1 MSNYI
6 ANVENYVELE
16 EKLVE
21 LDMSNEHEKIIREA
35 IDYSNDN
42 LREDGNATFTI
53 TRRHSQKDISYDFVF
68 QLFVVEEKDDRYL
81 YYETCIE
88 D

>member
-21 LDMSNEHEKIIREA
+21 LDLSNEKEKIIQEA
-35 IDYSNDN
+35 IDYTNDN
-42 LREDGNATFTI
+42 LRDDGNGTFGI
-53 TRRHSQKDISYDFVF
+53 RKHHSEKDITYDFVF
-68 QLFVVEEKDDRYL
+68 NLFVVEEKDDRYL
-81 YYETCIE
+81 YYEYCME
-88 D
+88 V

>member
-21 LDMSNEHEKIIREA
+21 LDMSNEHEKIITQLSHTE
-35 IDYSNDN
+35 ID
-42 LREDGNATFTI
+42 
-53 TRRHSQKDISYDFVF
+53 K
-68 QLFVVEEKDDRYL
+68 
-81 YYETCIE
+81 
-88 D
+88 